1 MDVSPNPGPTLAHV
15 LACKRACSYATHVSA
30 QGMQFMQLNTSN
42 QRLLTV
48 ADNEPRFVY
57 QRKDLLAF
65 NVAQCHRLE
74 SEVLLN
80 IKAMGVSRCRVNKT
94 ETETSREMHNNP
106 RRNEPCRF
114 RYVYLRACLREGG
127 RPQIGEVTPLGGVKN
142 NPPLRAILQ
151 PRQPGEQ
158 FLKITEWSLSTL
170 TRKILANHVFW

>member
-1 MDVSPNPGPTLAHV
+1 
-15 LACKRACSYATHVSA
+15 
-30 QGMQFMQLNTSN
+30 MQPNTSN

-48 ADNEPRFVY
+48 VDNEPRFVY

-80 IKAMGVSRCRVNKT
+80 IKAVGVSRCRVNKT

-114 RYVYLRACLREGG
+114 QYVYLIRACLHEGG

-142 NPPLRAILQ
+142 NPPYVQSYNPAN
-151 PRQPGEQ
+151 PGSN
-158 FLKITEWSLSTL
+158 FSRLLNG
-170 TRKILANHVFW
+170 R